1 MGLLLAEEQQ
11 EELLLDSSS
20 SAVEAVSRR
29 LRPSLS
35 LPLLQLLTE
44 QTSWQSVAVDKSG
57 GGASAAESRRRH
69 RLVCLSNVQLGL
81 MAQKSSSWFSSSW
94 KEEG

>member
-1 MGLLLAEEQQ
+1 MAEEQR

-20 SAVEAVSRR
+20 SAVPVAVEAVSRR

-35 LPLLQLLTE
+35 LPLLQLLMET
-44 QTSWQSVAVDKSG
+44 TSRRLVVGDISG
-57 GGASAAESRRRH
+57 GGASTAASRRRH
-69 RLVCLSNVQLGL
+69 RPVCLSNVQLGL

-94 KEEG
+94 KEER